1 VVEHGGE
8 GSGPG
13 GAYVGADAGAV
24 EAPSPLSV
32 VIVDDHEVLRTG
44 TRQIL
49 ETAPDMVVVGEADD
63 GESALPMVKE
73 LQPDVVLV
81 DIRLPGPSGI
91 EVARQIN
98 ATNPDTKVVILSAY
112 DDPEYLRAAL
122 AAGAAGYLLKTMPR
136 DELVNAVR
144 SAGLGTTVLDA
155 TMSSHLTRPARAS
168 VPGEVASLTTRERQ
182 VVGLVADGLANK
194 TIAARLGISARTIEG
209 HLNHIFAKLGV
220 TSRTELVRFAL
231 SNNLTDPV
239 RPGAD

>member
-1 VVEHGGE
+1 M
-8 GSGPG
+8 
-13 GAYVGADAGAV
+13 GATGDGAGDVQRAV
-24 EAPSPLSV
+24 APASPLSV

-73 LQPDVVLV
+73 LQPDIVLV

-98 ATNPDTKVVILSAY
+98 ATNPETKVVILSAY

-144 SAGLGTTVLDA
+144 AAGLGTTVLDA
-155 TMSSHLTRPARAS
+155 TMSSHLARPARAS
-168 VPGEVASLTTRERQ
+168 VPGEVASLTARERQ